1 MKPQEWVRWLSL
13 GGSEYDAVLCQEKE
27 RTTVYEVCHS
37 GTEEARAV
45 LATLLDSQ
53 PEALDPL
60 VSLVVDLR
68 VTLDELTQVAGRIC
82 LESVLHASA
91 AQLAGP
97 PARGKA
103 GGDIQWHGRQ
113 GGIVTMAGQQVRVT
127 KPRLRRRGGGAGA
140 EVPVPAYAA
149 MQRSEGLRERLAA
162 ILLCGVSTRHY
173 AEVVPQMADSCGVS
187 AAAVS
192 REWVEASAEALA
204 SLCERRF
211 DDHHLLIIYIDG
223 VHVGGH
229 QVLVAIGVDRE
240 GYKHVLGLAAGASE
254 NAVVV
259 KGLLAD
265 LVERGLSTERPYL
278 FIIDGSKAL
287 RAGLTAVFG
296 TDNPVQRCR
305 QHKLDNVAGHLPKA
319 QQGQVKS
326 AMRAAWRLPVA
337 EGLARLRK
345 QAEWL
350 DRECPSAA
358 ASLREGLTETFTI
371 NALELPPTLRR
382 CLATT
387 NLVESPHAG
396 MRERTGRVK
405 RWRDGAMVLRWL
417 AAGYLETEKHFRRI
431 MGYEHLWVLE
441 AKLRELEELRAERA
455 GVTSL
460 EPPLKTPLTAAAA
473 QR

>member
-1 MKPQEWVRWLSL
+1 M
-13 GGSEYDAVLCQEKE
+13 
-27 RTTVYEVCHS
+27 YEVCHK
-37 GTEEARAV
+37 GNQEAKAALAELFDGRPEELAR
-45 LATLLDSQ
+45 LASMLM
-53 PEALDPL
+53 
-60 VSLVVDLR
+60 DLR
-68 VTLDELTQVAGRIC
+68 VTLGELTQLAGQVCIEG
-82 LESVLHASA
+82 LLHASA
-91 AQLAGP
+91 VDLAGEP
-97 PARGKA
+97 CRGKA

-113 GGIVTMAGQQVRVT
+113 GGVVTLAEQKLTVT
-127 KPRLRRRGGGAGA
+127 KPRLRKRGGGAGA
-140 EVPVPAYAA
+140 EVPVPVYAA
-149 MQRSEGLRERLAA
+149 MQRDGELRERLLA
-162 ILLCGVSTRHY
+162 ILLRGVSTRNY
-173 AEVVPQMADSCGVS
+173 AEVVPQMAASCGVS
-187 AAAVS
+187 RNAVS
-192 REWVEASAEALA
+192 QQFIEGSEESLRRLA
-204 SLCERRF
+204 ERRF
-211 DDHHLLIIYIDG
+211 DQQRFLILYIDG
-223 VHVGGH
+223 VHVGGC

-240 GYKHVLGLAAGASE
+240 GRKHVLGLAEGASE

-259 KGLLAD
+259 KGLLEDIVARG
-265 LVERGLSTERPYL
+265 VSSERAYL

-287 RAGLTAVFG
+287 RAGINAVFG
-296 TDNPVQRCR
+296 PDNPVQRCR
-305 QHKLDNVAGHLPKA
+305 QHKLDNVAGYLPKA

-417 AAGYLETEKHFRRI
+417 AAGYLETEKHFKRI
-431 MGYEHLWVLE
+431 MGYESLWVLE

-455 GVTSL
+455 GTTSL
-460 EPPLKTPLTAAAA
+460 DPPLKTTLTAAAA